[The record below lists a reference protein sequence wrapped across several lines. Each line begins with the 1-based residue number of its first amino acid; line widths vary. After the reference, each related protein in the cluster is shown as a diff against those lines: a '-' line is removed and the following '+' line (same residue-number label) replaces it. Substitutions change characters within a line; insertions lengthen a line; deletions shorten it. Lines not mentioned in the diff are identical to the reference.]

1 MDAEVVE
8 QILPTV
14 SVPSASP
21 SESDDQEWLPPA
33 PVRKNRA
40 GTSQPIQRKPRTP
53 RKKSL
58 KTEDRRI
65 RKKEQNK
72 TAATRYR
79 IKKKVELE
87 ILLDEESQLEERNR
101 QLQERHDELA
111 SEIRYLKNLMR
122 ELFLNRSGK
131 RR

>member
-1 MDAEVVE
+1 M
-8 QILPTV
+8 PT
-14 SVPSASP
+14 PSAPSIAP
-21 SESDDQEWLPPA
+21 SESDDQEWTPSPP
-33 PVRKNRA
+33 RKNRA
-40 GTSQPIQRKPRTP
+40 GTSQPVQRKARTP

-58 KTEDRRI
+58 KVEDRRI

-79 IKKKVELE
+79 IKKKIELE
-87 ILLDEESQLEERNR
+87 VLLEEEAELEVRNR
-101 QLQERHDELA
+101 QLKERHDELA

-122 ELFLNRSGK
+122 EVFLNRSGK